1 MNISPIVKMDL
12 ALRIISNGGVWL
24 CIALFWD
31 LQTISFEIPWFLG
44 KKKQPWTFL
53 RFVSLTSF
61 LGSQNFSTPKKK
73 PGEPKWQAA
82 VCSGWPKDVLEDSTL
97 HHLNGS
103 GGQGIHTHWVM
114 GSEHPE
120 DGKNEQRCKNHLEKD
135 GFLKK
140 MILSS
145 FFSDGQMISL
155 WLL

>member
-1 MNISPIVKMDL
+1 MI
-12 ALRIISNGGVWL
+12 LREEKTTVNFS
-24 CIALFWD
+24 
-31 LQTISFEIPWFLG
+31 
-44 KKKQPWTFL
+44 
-53 RFVSLTSF
+53 RFCLLDFV

-82 VCSGWPKDVLEDSTL
+82 VCSGWPKDVLEDSTF

-120 DGKNEQRCKNHLEKD
+120 DGKNEQRCKNHRTKRM

-140 MILSS
+140 RILSS
-145 FFSDGQMISL
+145 FFF
-155 WLL
+155 